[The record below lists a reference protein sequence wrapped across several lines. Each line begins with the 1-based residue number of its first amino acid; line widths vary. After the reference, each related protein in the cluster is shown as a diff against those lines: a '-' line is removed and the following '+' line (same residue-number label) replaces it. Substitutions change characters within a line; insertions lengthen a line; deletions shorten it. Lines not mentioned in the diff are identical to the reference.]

1 MFKVG
6 DLVKLNAS
14 FSLDGHPPMGTLGIV
29 TDVEEWDWGSF
40 IDDTSDFS
48 GLAYHDQLIRVHWSS
63 GPNKHTQVYVDSSL
77 KKVA

>member
-29 TDVEEWDWGSF
+29 TDVEEWDLGSF
-40 IDDTSDFS
+40 IDDNNEFAV
-48 GLAYHDQLIRVHWSS
+48 GQYHDQLIQVHWSC

-77 KKVA
+77 EKVA